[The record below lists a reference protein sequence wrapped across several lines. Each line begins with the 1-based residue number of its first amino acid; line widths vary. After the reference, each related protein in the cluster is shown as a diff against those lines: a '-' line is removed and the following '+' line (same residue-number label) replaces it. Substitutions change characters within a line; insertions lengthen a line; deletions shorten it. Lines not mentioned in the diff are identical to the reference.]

1 MPRRP
6 GYQDALSLTV
16 SLCLVYI
23 LCVAGVRVWIRKGSF
38 GVDDVVIGVA
48 TIVTLCHYATSYVG
62 LAQGLGMP
70 WSSINN
76 SGRVAVLNE
85 ASVGGIVTFLF
96 ALYLSKCAM
105 IFFLSRITKTPRQL
119 RLFLACN
126 VLTAVI
132 GVASILLV
140 TLGCP
145 TESGYYWAM
154 YENSRSCPSQSARW
168 QAITGL
174 DIITEVLLLALPVYL
189 VWGLQMPRRK
199 KTMIIA
205 AFYLRLPVIGFSLGR
220 NYYALQLR
228 LPQTDPGLEGALVV
242 IWLGVELAYAL
253 AANTLSALKGFT
265 ESFNSDFGLGFTRGK
280 GDGNYGLSHVSGGSG
295 QSSKAEKSSDS
306 AAILSSAGASRMG
319 SVTPAGATKAG
330 PKAGPQAAPS
340 SSPATPTEDIA
351 RHPLKLRPD
360 NELRSITCVTADPTP
375 PEQRPR
381 RRPSSASSRYSSPGD
396 DMVILRETAYEVQ
409 HDEAPMLP
417 PVARYA

>member
-38 GVDDVVIGVA
+38 GIDDVVIGVA

-62 LAQGLGMP
+62 LAQGLGTP
-70 WSSINN
+70 WSSIKDA
-76 SGRVAVLNE
+76 GRVAVLNE
-85 ASVGGIVTFLF
+85 ASVGGIVTFVF

-132 GVASILLV
+132 GVGSILMV
-140 TLGCP
+140 TLGCS

-154 YENSRSCPSQSARW
+154 YENSRSCPTQSARW

-174 DIITEVLLLALPVYL
+174 DIITDVLLLALPVYL
-189 VWGLQMPRRK
+189 VWGLQMPTRK

-220 NYYALQLR
+220 NYYALKLR
-228 LPQTDPGLEGALVV
+228 LPQTDPGLESALVV

-280 GDGNYGLSHVSGGSG
+280 GDGNYGLSHVSAGSG
-295 QSSKAEKSSDS
+295 QSSKVEKSSDS
-306 AAILSSAGASRMG
+306 AAILSSADASCMG
-319 SVTPAGATKAG
+319 SVTPAGTRTG
-330 PKAGPQAAPS
+330 PDIAI
-340 SSPATPTEDIA
+340 SSPATPAEDIA
-351 RHPLKLRPD
+351 KHPLKLRPE
-360 NELRSITCVTADPTP
+360 NELRSITCVTTDPTH
-375 PEQRPR
+375 PEQRPW

-409 HDEAPMLP
+409 HDQAPLLP
-417 PVARYA
+417 PVVQYA

>member
-1 MPRRP
+1 MPRTP

-62 LAQGLGMP
+62 LAQGLGTP
-70 WSSINN
+70 WSSIKDA
-76 SGRVAVLNE
+76 GRVAVLNE
-85 ASVGGIVTFLF
+85 ASVGGIITFLF

-132 GVASILLV
+132 GVASILMV

-154 YENSRSCPSQSARW
+154 YENSRSCPTQSARW

-174 DIITEVLLLALPVYL
+174 DITTEVLLLALPVYL
-189 VWGLQMPRRK
+189 VWGLQMPMRK

-228 LPQTDPGLEGALVV
+228 LPQTDPGLESALVM

-295 QSSKAEKSSDS
+295 QSSKVEKSSDS
-306 AAILSSAGASRMG
+306 AAILSSTNASRMG
-319 SVTPAGATKAG
+319 SITPAAGTKAG
-330 PKAGPQAAPS
+330 LGAAAPT
-340 SSPATPTEDIA
+340 PATPVEGKA
-351 RHPLKLRPD
+351 AHPLKLRPE
-360 NELRSITCVTADPTP
+360 NELRSVTCVTTDPTH
-375 PEQRPR
+375 PEQRPW

-409 HDEAPMLP
+409 HDQAPMLP
-417 PVARYA
+417 PIAQYA